1 MIKAILTDI
10 EGTTSSISF
19 VKDVLFPYAY
29 EEIENFL
36 MQHFNNDLV
45 YEQVRAVCEFEGLK
59 DGCQPRQI
67 AEILRG
73 WIKCDRKLTPLKELQ
88 GMIWEKGYK
97 NGDYQA
103 HIYPDAYEKLIEWNQ
118 QNIPI
123 YIYSSGSVYAQK
135 LFFGYSDYGNLL
147 NLFSGFFDTNIGY
160 KQEVNSYLLIAE
172 KMGFNSE
179 EILFLSDVENE
190 IISAEKAGM
199 KTYWVIRDQAQ
210 LEENKQLNK
219 PYKIV
224 KNFHEISL

>member
-29 EEIENFL
+29 QEMENFL
-36 MQHFNNDLV
+36 VQHFNNDFV
-45 YEQVRAVCEFEGLK
+45 YKQAKMVCELEGLK

-67 AEILRG
+67 AEILRE
-73 WIKCDRKLTPLKELQ
+73 WIKCDRKLAPLKELQ

-103 HIYPDAYEKLIEWNQ
+103 HIYEDAYEKLKHWHR

-135 LFFGYSDYGNLL
+135 LFFGYSNYGNLL
-147 NLFSGFFDTNIGY
+147 NLFSGFFDTNVGY
-160 KQEVNSYLLIAE
+160 KQEVDSYNLIAE
-172 KMGFNSE
+172 KMEFKPE
-179 EILFLSDVENE
+179 EILFLSDIEDE
-190 IISAEKAGM
+190 IISADKAGM
-199 KTYWVIRDQAQ
+199 KTIWIIRDEQQ
-210 LEENKQLNK
+210 LPENK

-224 KNFHEISL
+224 RNFHEISF

>member
-29 EEIENFL
+29 QEMENFL
-36 MQHFNNDLV
+36 VQHFNNDFV
-45 YEQVRAVCEFEGLK
+45 YEQAKMVCELEGLK

-67 AEILRG
+67 AEILRE

-103 HIYPDAYEKLIEWNQ
+103 HIYEDAYEKLTQWHQE
-118 QNIPI
+118 NIPI

-135 LFFGYSDYGNLL
+135 LFFGYSNYGNLL
-147 NLFSGFFDTNIGY
+147 NLFSGFFDTNVGY
-160 KQEVNSYLLIAE
+160 KQEVDSYNLIAE
-172 KMGFNSE
+172 KMEFKPE
-179 EILFLSDVENE
+179 EILFLSDIEDE
-190 IISAEKAGM
+190 IISADKAGM
-199 KTYWVIRDQAQ
+199 KTIWVIRDEQQ
-210 LEENKQLNK
+210 LPENK

-224 KNFHEISL
+224 RNFHEINF

>member
-29 EEIENFL
+29 QEIENFL
-36 MQHFNNDLV
+36 IQHFNNDLV
-45 YEQVRAVCEFEGLK
+45 YEQVRAVCELEGLK

-67 AEILRG
+67 AEILRE
-73 WIKCDRKLTPLKELQ
+73 WIKGDRKLTPLKELQ

-103 HIYPDAYEKLIEWNQ
+103 HIYPDAYEKLTEWHQ

-147 NLFSGFFDTNIGY
+147 NLFSGFFDTNVGY

-172 KMGFNSE
+172 KMGFNPE

-190 IISAEKAGM
+190 IISAKKAGM
-199 KTYWVIRDQAQ
+199 KTVWVIRDEEQ
-210 LEENKQLNK
+210 LPENKHHN
-219 PYKIV
+219 IV
-224 KNFHEISL
+224 SNFHDINLS